1 MENQDLPIS
10 QLVLATE
17 LDGREILPFAKDNG
31 NGALLVS
38 LLKSFIREGLA
49 TQSAVE
55 GKQNKLTAG
64 FGIEITPDNK
74 IKSTLDVS
82 PFKVV
87 DTLPTADIENKIY
100 LIPDPEGDPGSN
112 EYVEYLYVGGKWEML
127 GKFSP
132 SIDLTPYTKTADAE
146 KTYAKK
152 SEIPDTSNF
161 VERSVVNT
169 LAEQVAQLVTSVT
182 SMKNK
187 LDTIPA
193 IPLND
198 GKCYALV
205 NGAWSV
211 IADVTESVV
220 TMASDVADDDTQ
232 ASNGD
237 STVQ

>member
-1 MENQDLPIS
+1 MQNQDLPIS
-10 QLVLATE
+10 QLILATE

-49 TQSAVE
+49 TQSAVD

-64 FGIEITPDNK
+64 YGIEITADNK

-100 LIPDPEGDPGSN
+100 LIPDPDGDPGSN
-112 EYVEYLYVGGKWEML
+112 EYVEYMYVGGKWEML

-132 SIDLTPYTKTADAE
+132 SVDLTPYTKTADAE

-152 SEIPDTSNF
+152 SELPDTSNF

-182 SMKNK
+182 AIKNK
-187 LDTIPA
+187 IDTIPTM
-193 IPLND
+193 PLND
-198 GKCYALV
+198 GKCYAIL
-205 NGAWSV
+205 NGQWAV
-211 IADVTESVV
+211 IADVTESVL
-220 TMASDVADDDTQ
+220 TSTDESSDTPEDNNQ
-232 ASNGD
+232 E
-237 STVQ
+237 